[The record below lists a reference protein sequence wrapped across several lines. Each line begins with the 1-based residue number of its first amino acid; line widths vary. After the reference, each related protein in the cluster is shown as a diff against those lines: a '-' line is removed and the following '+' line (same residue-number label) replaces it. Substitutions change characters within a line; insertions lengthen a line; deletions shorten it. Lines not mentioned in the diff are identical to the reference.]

1 MKENKNL
8 PEEIV
13 NEADQAEIIKYF
25 TNEENELNK
34 AIQEI
39 DDLYDE
45 VKEHYDQLK
54 IASRSANGGR
64 GILTFIQN
72 QTGNLVALKNSKAS
86 LINNKITMKK
96 YAAELSLKQK
106 KDQDSAN
113 ISSDIINAI
122 MEKLE
127 KDDENVVIE
136 QEDYQ
141 SKSNDENEVDL
152 LDKRLKQLMDDGEIE
167 EDEPNEDNAI
177 LAIGI
182 RDKKW
187 HFIGLDEF
195 GKIIKGYPVPDKSQY
210 KIHLEKDSDGTTIAI
225 DQDDRIYKVIKLKS
239 KKKKSK

>member
-1 MKENKNL
+1 MKEDKNL

-13 NEADQAEIIKYF
+13 NDNDQSEIIKYF

-113 ISSDIINAI
+113 VSNDIINAI

-127 KDDENVVIE
+127 KDNEGVIIE
-136 QEDYQ
+136 QEDYH
-141 SKSNDENEVDL
+141 SNSNESEEDL
-152 LDKRLKQLMDDGEIE
+152 LDKRLKQLIDDGEIE
-167 EDEPNEDNAI
+167 EDESNIDNAI

-187 HFIGLDEF
+187 HFIGIDEF
-195 GKIIKGYPVPDKSQY
+195 GKIVKGYPVPDKSQY
-210 KIHLEKDSDGTTIAI
+210 KIHLEKESDGTTIAI
-225 DQDDRIYKVIKLKS
+225 DQDDRIYKVVKLKS

>member
-8 PEEIV
+8 PEEVV
-13 NEADQAEIIKYF
+13 NDNDQSEIIKYF

-39 DDLYDE
+39 DDLYNE

-113 ISSDIINAI
+113 VSNDIINAI

-127 KDDENVVIE
+127 KDNEGVIIE
-136 QEDYQ
+136 QEDYH
-141 SKSNDENEVDL
+141 SNSNESEEDL
-152 LDKRLKQLMDDGEIE
+152 LDKRLKQLIDDGEIE
-167 EDEPNEDNAI
+167 EDDPNIDNAI

-187 HFIGLDEF
+187 HFIGIDEF
-195 GKIIKGYPVPDKSQY
+195 GKIVKGYPVPDKSQY
-210 KIHLEKDSDGTTIAI
+210 KIHLEKESDGTTIAI
-225 DQDDRIYKVIKLKS
+225 DQDDRIYKVVKLKS